1 MKMDL
6 MTLKEGGLAGSD
18 SGWVASPAYYAPAT
32 ISTTVTINAKYY
44 VAAIRPSGNK
54 AKLYVGETSSNT
66 SSSSSASSIELNGS
80 NNTSSDEKWTAKS
93 VDMNLNA
100 GTRYVSINHNNATYY
115 LGSRIYLCSF
125 KLEYK

>member
-1 MKMDL
+1 MA
-6 MTLKEGGLAGSD
+6 LKEGGLAGSGN
-18 SGWVASPAYYAPAT
+18 GWVASPAYYAPVT

-54 AKLYVGETSSNT
+54 ATLYVGDTASNT
-66 SSSSSASSIELNGS
+66 VSSSSPLSIELIGS
-80 NNTSSDEKWTAKS
+80 NNTSSNEKWTAKS
-93 VDMNLNA
+93 FSMDLNA

>member
-1 MKMDL
+1 

-32 ISTTVTINAKYY
+32 ISTNVTINAKYY
-44 VAAIRPSGNK
+44 VAAIIPSSNK
-54 AKLYVGETSSNT
+54 AKLYVGDTSSNT
-66 SSSSSASSIELNGS
+66 SSSSSASEIQLSGS
-80 NNTSSDEKWTAKS
+80 NDTESSTNWTSKS
-93 VDMNLNA
+93 VSMNLNA